1 MKPFLED
8 TPMLET
14 LVTATLLSFV
24 MTVMYK
30 FMLLWM
36 AHELG
41 GARPAVNP
49 SSLVF
54 KNGKKL

>member
-1 MKPFLED
+1 
-8 TPMLET
+8 MLET